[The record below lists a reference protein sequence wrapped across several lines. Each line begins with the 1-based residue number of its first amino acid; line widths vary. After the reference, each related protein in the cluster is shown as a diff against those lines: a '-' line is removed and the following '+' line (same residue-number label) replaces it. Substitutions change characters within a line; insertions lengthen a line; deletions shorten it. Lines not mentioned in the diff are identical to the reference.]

1 MSNKTKVAVAGVAAA
16 ALLLFITESLWI
28 TLLVLV
34 GVPTVAYL
42 MLDSSQRKRLRR
54 VTRKQLER

>member
-1 MSNKTKVAVAGVAAA
+1 MSNKTKLVVGGVAAA
-16 ALLLFITESLWI
+16 TLLLLITGSLWI

-34 GVPTVAYL
+34 GVPAVGYL
-42 MLDSSQRKRLRR
+42 VLDPSQRKRLRR

>member
-1 MSNKTKVAVAGVAAA
+1 MSNKTKVVVGGVAAGV
-16 ALLLFITESLWI
+16 LLLLITKSLWI

-34 GVPTVAYL
+34 GVPAVAYL
-42 MLDSSQRKRLRR
+42 VLDPSQRKRLRR